1 MQIIFFGFYVEVANL
16 RKLYGRNLFQK
27 IREFNENFY
36 SVHLITLINAA
47 GLV

>member
-1 MQIIFFGFYVEVANL
+1 MAKFIL
-16 RKLYGRNLFQK
+16 K

-36 SVHLITLINAA
+36 SVPLITLIKAA